1 MFETNGLLTNWA
13 TLREIL
19 IKILNYTGCVRK
31 MAGWVLLVFAT
42 TVYGISRISEP
53 DFTAVNFAKA
63 REGRRLNSSVIKAM
77 NVDSEGACRLQCVNE
92 ERCRSYNFGITK
104 NKPGKFLCQL
114 TDSDRFAGF
123 SNFKEDD
130 NFKYKGIQVTA
141 TERRNENSYNIGRKC
156 YTQITFLFFQT
167 CVSWLVLDQNRHL
180 ALGIISILKKR

>member
-1 MFETNGLLTNWA
+1 MFQTSGLLTNRA

-19 IKILNYTGCVRK
+19 IKILNYTGSVRK
-31 MAGWVLLVFAT
+31 MTDWVLLVFAT

-53 DFTAVNFAKA
+53 DFKAVNFAKT
-63 REGRRLNSSVIKAM
+63 REGRRLNGSVIEEM

-141 TERRNENSYNIGRKC
+141 TEPRNENSYNMGRKC
-156 YTQITFLFFQT
+156 YTRIALLLFQT
-167 CVSWLVLDQNRHL
+167 WVSWLLLDQNRHL

>member
-1 MFETNGLLTNWA
+1 MFQTSGLLTNRA

-19 IKILNYTGCVRK
+19 IKILNYTGSVRK
-31 MAGWVLLVFAT
+31 MTEWVLLVFAT

-53 DFTAVNFAKA
+53 DFKAVNFAKA
-63 REGRRLNSSVIKAM
+63 REGRRLNGSVIKAM
-77 NVDSEGACRLQCVNE
+77 RVDSEGACRLQCVSE

-141 TERRNENSYNIGRKC
+141 TERIV
-156 YTQITFLFFQT
+156 TM
-167 CVSWLVLDQNRHL
+167 
-180 ALGIISILKKR
+180 